1 MIFINTMS
9 KAHEY
14 LLLVFDTLDKGW
26 DILYVADL
34 LEHAEYCLICSTV
47 AWPVESG
54 NSACKG
60 GVDIRLGASHVADSC
75 GRAVEL
81 VFCVED
87 K

>member
-1 MIFINTMS
+1 MA

-14 LLLVFDTLDKGW
+14 LLFVFDTLDKGW

-34 LEHAEYCLICSTV
+34 LEHAEYCLVGSTV

-54 NSACKG
+54 NSAGKG

-81 VFCVED
+81 VFCVQD